1 MIYGK
6 LSDFEA
12 MRLSSL
18 GPAVLQPVAWIR
30 GLPRDP
36 SEGQYELRDDG
47 TYALVLRCATGNADE
62 VRFETHRRFVDLQ
75 YTLAGYEIINWAP
88 RDSLSNDGAYDEA
101 KDVQFHHSDA
111 VFGSVIMAPGFFSI
125 YTPAD
130 AHRPGVQVAGPGTV
144 FKLVVKIPVA
154 IFSPGPRAPELKER
168 EMRGTAH
175 GSAT

>member
-1 MIYGK
+1 MIFGK

-12 MRLSSL
+12 MMFNSL
-18 GPAVLQPVAWIR
+18 GPVVLQSVAWIR
-30 GLPRDP
+30 NLPQDP

-47 TYALVLRCATGNADE
+47 TYARVLRCATGDADE
-62 VRFETHRRFVDLQ
+62 ARFETHRRFVDLQ

-88 RDSLSNDGAYDEA
+88 RDSLSIDGAYDDA

-111 VFGSVIMAPGFFSI
+111 VFGSVIQAPGFFSI

-130 AHRPGVQVAGPGTV
+130 AHRPGVQFAAPDTV

-154 IFSPGPRAPELKER
+154 LFSPATPPRE
-168 EMRGTAH
+168 
-175 GSAT
+175 